1 MAQPT
6 YIDPSVLQGGNILTI
21 ENDCIRLGVNLG
33 LGGAVT
39 SLCRKGGPN
48 LINSYDWGR
57 QVQMSFYSYPTPYLP
72 QGKTVRESWKFLGWN
87 PIQSGDCFGHR
98 SRILE
103 HRCTDN
109 EIYVRCIPMHW
120 PLDNVP
126 GECTFETWY
135 RLNGTRVDV
144 TARLNNARPETVWS
158 PARGQELPAVYTNGE
173 WYKLVSYTG
182 AQPFTGG
189 PVSALCTRE
198 NGLGW
203 PWVSYLSTEHWAALV
218 NDENEGLGVYN
229 GGVYHFIGG
238 FFGEK
243 GTGGPK
249 DVNTG
254 YISPVSEEILDRNI
268 EYTYQY
274 SLIVGSV
281 EDIRRTAAELTD
293 RAAENTWRFAHSR
306 CHFTYR
312 NIADAGWPVGDC
324 LDFSFDPSGALVSP
338 TLFCGAGSLH
348 ELVLDAALEG
358 GELPCTVRLTL
369 YDDEVRITTRE
380 NRPHD
385 TLDVPCTLSCG
396 GGRRLHTI
404 PLPEVRQPVIGFE
417 LLFRGSGHANVYA
430 AQLR

>member
-6 YIDPSVLQGGNILTI
+6 YIDPSVLQGENILTI

-135 RLNGTRVDV
+135 RLNGARVDV

-173 WYKLVSYTG
+173 W
-182 AQPFTGG
+182 
-189 PVSALCTRE
+189 
-198 NGLGW
+198 
-203 PWVSYLSTEHWAALV
+203 
-218 NDENEGLGVYN
+218 
-229 GGVYHFIGG
+229 
-238 FFGEK
+238 
-243 GTGGPK
+243 
-249 DVNTG
+249 
-254 YISPVSEEILDRNI
+254 
-268 EYTYQY
+268 
-274 SLIVGSV
+274 
-281 EDIRRTAAELTD
+281 
-293 RAAENTWRFAHSR
+293 
-306 CHFTYR
+306 
-312 NIADAGWPVGDC
+312 
-324 LDFSFDPSGALVSP
+324 
-338 TLFCGAGSLH
+338 
-348 ELVLDAALEG
+348 
-358 GELPCTVRLTL
+358 
-369 YDDEVRITTRE
+369 
-380 NRPHD
+380 
-385 TLDVPCTLSCG
+385 
-396 GGRRLHTI
+396 
-404 PLPEVRQPVIGFE
+404 
-417 LLFRGSGHANVYA
+417 
-430 AQLR
+430 